1 MLTPARRLTAPAA
14 GAALLQT
21 LRRTAALSPSE
32 ATAALLSTCRR
43 TRQPQSQ
50 RVAVAFFTERGA
62 RRRISI
68 PKLPQELAMLW
79 SGFTAR
85 RFGRRGSASLSCS
98 LRAERTPPLCPRLP
112 FRPAQ
117 ILTHSLTAMRAGGDN
132 SQTSRALLWHQA
144 YAAARCF
151 SLAPRSYSSQVDLDR
166 RNAPAHDSGRTR
178 VGPYHT
184 AARMLMAEY
193 QLLMCGKEVAHS
205 FKSS

>member
-117 ILTHSLTAMRAGGDN
+117 ILTHSLTRSLRASGDN
-132 SQTSRALLWHQA
+132 RVKHLEPFSGIKYMQQHAASRLH
-144 YAAARCF
+144 
-151 SLAPRSYSSQVDLDR
+151 P
-166 RNAPAHDSGRTR
+166 G
-178 VGPYHT
+178 HT
-184 AARMLMAEY
+184 ARRLTSIAGTR
-193 QLLMCGKEVAHS
+193 QLTTQAGPGSVRIIRRRGCLWRNTSC
-205 FKSS
+205 